1 MGVHAQPCGLQN
13 RKKNQTN
20 SSMSWCRTNGGSR
33 GAHDP
38 WIGLKTPL
46 FPPLTPVMEGPS
58 PVMEGPRIRDTHS
71 SERKRPSLRLEATT
85 SSKKLRT
92 DQVSRHQSERID
104 ESIENNQN
112 KKPWSPVD
120 RLLRCVCVCVLH
132 TASHGLR
139 RPGGPQCF
147 RFAAEE

>member
-46 FPPLTPVMEGPS
+46 FPPLTPVMEGPT
-58 PVMEGPRIRDTHS
+58 PCHGGAHGFAIRTAL
-71 SERKRPSLRLEATT
+71 SEREPSLRLEATT

-120 RLLRCVCVCVLH
+120 RLLRCVCVLH
-132 TASHGLR
+132 TGSHGLR